1 MNKLQENIINNISK
15 IMIANRFTINY
26 IKEFERNANIFFSW
40 CNKQKNTNF
49 LELNVKDFIQYKNF
63 ICKLKSKNNPDEI
76 LAISTINKKLEAV
89 KKIYYYMYENE
100 LINENYFH
108 NFNFKITHGKKN
120 YRRPFTREEISFI
133 LNQIDTS
140 TKIGLRNKAMFEL
153 IYSSGLRV
161 NEVANLKLYDLFFDR
176 EEMIVRGKFDKDRIV
191 PISDIALEY
200 LIKYLKSRKDDC
212 EYVFIGYG
220 GKSCKKKLKSTHI
233 SRIFRQLLRKNDM
246 DFTYFSTHSIRHS
259 TATHLLENGANLR
272 HVQELL
278 GHKEIETTVRYTH
291 VQIDNLLRIFRKYH
305 PREHDMFDVID
316 EKYKEKVLSLLH
328 K

>member
-1 MNKLQENIINNISK
+1 MNKLQENIINNIYK
-15 IMIANRFTINY
+15 IMIANRFTINH
-26 IKEFERNANIFFSW
+26 IKEFKRNAKIFFLW
-40 CNKQKNTNF
+40 CNKQKNKNF
-49 LELNVKDFIQYKNF
+49 LKFTIKDFIRYKNF
-63 ICKLKSKNNPDEI
+63 ICKLKSKNNPNEF
-76 LAISTINKKLEAV
+76 LSISTINKKLEAV
-89 KKIYYYMYENE
+89 KKIYNYMYENE
-100 LINENYFH
+100 LISENFFH

-120 YRRPFTREEISFI
+120 YRRAFIREEISFI

-161 NEVANLKLYDLFFDR
+161 NEIANLKLYDLFLDR
-176 EEMIVRGKFDKDRIV
+176 EEMIVRGKFDKDRVV
-191 PISDIALEY
+191 PISDIALEHLIRY
-200 LIKYLKSRKDDC
+200 LESRKDDC
-212 EYVFIGYG
+212 EYAFIGYG
-220 GKSCKKKLKSTHI
+220 GKSCRKKLKSTHI

-246 DFTYFSTHSIRHS
+246 DFPYFSTHSIRHS
-259 TATHLLENGANLR
+259 TATHLLENGASLR

-291 VQIDNLLRIFRKYH
+291 VQIDNLSRIFRKYH